1 MGIASWS
8 VVEGTTGGL
17 SGGNRVMVAGGI
29 HKNEWT
35 GSKEEAYLSL
45 TQLTHILVLTAS
57 GFKWW
62 RQCQDVYVE
71 KTEWACR
78 REMLYMLRER
88 ESARAAS
95 LDNNANVSKCWHL
108 KGDKVHLLPSM
119 WLFDAS

>member
-1 MGIASWS
+1 MGIASGS

-45 TQLTHILVLTAS
+45 TQLTHIFVLTAS

-95 LDNNANVSKCWHL
+95 LDNNAN
-108 KGDKVHLLPSM
+108 
-119 WLFDAS
+119 ASAGI